1 MFETYP
7 KGGKT
12 THKKEKHEES
22 LSGWKGNPS
31 ATRYPQ
37 SGKAGETGIDTNESK
52 QSARAPYNDGG
63 GNAQV
68 SAKYPQSGGKN
79 GKSFNTDC
87 NY

>member
-1 MFETYP
+1 MYETYP

-22 LSGWKGNPS
+22 KDGWSGDSSKTSYPKS
-31 ATRYPQ
+31 A
-37 SGKAGETGIDTNESK
+37 SSANDIDTNESK
-52 QSARAPYNDGG
+52 QSKRAPFADGG
-63 GNAQV
+63 GNKQV
-68 SAKYPQSGGKN
+68 SANYPQSGGKN